1 MLRSTMGFDWRRS
14 PAHLLLLSKFRN
26 PRPLDDF
33 SKSDT
38 WELVLGEAP
47 GKAVERFVDEGLLE
61 QASLEGLLDYKYK
74 ISELKSMLERRGL
87 PVSGRK
93 AELIERLSRA
103 DPEGMTKTTRGLN
116 VLRCTEQ
123 GQMIAEEYLAQEKKE
138 RTQAEEQV
146 LQALQQRKFKEAGQ
160 IVAAFEARQVFP
172 RGFNIDWK
180 HYSPT
185 NDVAMLKTMFGGR
198 PKILSS
204 LDDQQMEYLRIAAGM
219 IYLWGTNQADD
230 WLPNNFETGL
240 IMDNDAAARTVF
252 FYASHQLNVA
262 QYRAAGAKT
271 VEILAT
277 DNSCD
282 ACKKLAKRKYK
293 LDEVPELPYEKCTSE
308 VGCRCTTVVADF

>member
-1 MLRSTMGFDWRRS
+1 MGFDWRRS
-14 PAHLLLLSKFRN
+14 PAHLLFLSRFRN

-38 WELVLGEAP
+38 WKAVLGEAP
-47 GKAVERFVDEGLLE
+47 GKAIERFLDEGLLE
-61 QASLEGLLDYKYK
+61 QASLEGLLDYKHK
-74 ISELKSMLERRGL
+74 VSELKSMLEQRGL

-93 AELIERLSRA
+93 AELIERLIRA
-103 DPEGMTKTTRGLN
+103 DPEGMRKTTRGLN

-138 RTQAEEQV
+138 RAKAEEQV
-146 LQALQQRKFKEAGQ
+146 LQALRQRKFKEASQ
-160 IVAAFEARQVFP
+160 IVTAFEARQVFP
-172 RGFNIDWK
+172 RGINIDWK

-185 NDVAMLKTMFGGR
+185 HYVAMLKTMFGGR

-219 IYLWGTNQADD
+219 TYLWGTNQADN
-230 WLPNNFETGL
+230 WLPDNFETGL
-240 IMDNDAAARTVF
+240 IMDNDAAARMIF

-277 DNSCD
+277 DNSCS

-293 LDEVPELPYEKCTSE
+293 LGEVPELPYEKCTSE
-308 VGCRCTTVVADF
+308 MGCRCTTVVADF